1 MSVSL
6 ITIKEANQLYRI
18 GRDKLYELTNIPKN
32 KFTLFVGEKRLIK
45 KEIFEEYLEKSYK
58 I

>member
-6 ITIKEANQLYRI
+6 ITIKEANQLYHI